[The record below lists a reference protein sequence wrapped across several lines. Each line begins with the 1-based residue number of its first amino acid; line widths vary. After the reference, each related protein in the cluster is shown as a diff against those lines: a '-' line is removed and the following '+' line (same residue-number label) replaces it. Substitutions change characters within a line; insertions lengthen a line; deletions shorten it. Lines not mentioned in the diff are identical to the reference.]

1 MRLNLLKRLLAVP
14 SLSRQEHR
22 MVEFVMEHVR
32 QRGPKRCG
40 KAWSD
45 KLGTVYIRKGT
56 TEPVPVV
63 CAHLDTVYDW
73 KQVKVVEQDGLL
85 VGYGPDGTR
94 SGIGGDDR
102 CGVAICLQLLERF
115 DNIAVTLFAQEE
127 IGYVGARNA
136 DAGFFGSVGSIV
148 EFDAPATGLVSYSA
162 GEHRLFENN
171 GEFIQTAM
179 PVLRRFGYIHF
190 QHHPFTDVTG
200 LRQRFPIS
208 CLNVSCGYYDW
219 HTDHEFVK
227 INDVEHSLEMA
238 TELVAALGNH
248 RYGFA
253 LDPADAAPPPVD
265 VTDFRLPVRAE
276 QPKMSLCTR
285 K

>member
-14 SLSRQEHR
+14 SYSRQEHR
-22 MVEFVMEHVR
+22 MVEFIMEHVR

-40 KAWSD
+40 RVWADRWNNIY
-45 KLGTVYIRKGT
+45 VRKGT
-56 TEPVPVV
+56 TEPIPLA
-63 CAHLDTVYDW
+63 CAHLDTVCDW
-73 KQVKVVEQDGLL
+73 AHVQIAEQDGLL
-85 VGYGPDGTR
+85 VGYGPDGNR
-94 SGIGGDDR
+94 SGIGADDK
-102 CGVAICLQLLERF
+102 CGVYTCLELLERF
-115 DNIAVTLFAQEE
+115 DNLAVTLFAQEE

-136 DAGFFGSVGSIV
+136 DAAFFDTVGSIV

-162 GEHRLFENN
+162 GGQRLFEND
-171 GEFIQTAM
+171 GEFIQNAL
-179 PVLRRFGYIHF
+179 PVLRRFGFARF

-219 HTDHEFVK
+219 HTNHEFV
-227 INDVEHSLEMA
+227 NLCDVEHSLEMA

-253 LDPADAAPPPVD
+253 LDPADAVPPPVD
-265 VTDFRLPVRAE
+265 VTEFRLPVRVG
-276 QPKMSLCTR
+276 QPRMSLCTR